1 MSSKRPLYKIV
12 IVGSAKTGKSALTLQ
27 FMYNEFV
34 IGYEPN
40 TGGMYNKGVTLDED
54 EIQINILDYAGSL
67 YHHYE
72 NFCFGEGF
80 LCVFSI
86 DDESGFKLTHGR
98 NCTSYVEL
106 VPSPI
111 TPGKKWDVVGSFLM
125 SVIISK

>member
-27 FMYNEFV
+27 FMYNEFP
-34 IGYEPN
+34 IYYQPN
-40 TGGMYNKGVTLDED
+40 TGGMYNKVVTFVDD

-67 YHHYE
+67 YHHYN

-98 NCTSYVEL
+98 NCTS
-106 VPSPI
+106 
-111 TPGKKWDVVGSFLM
+111 
-125 SVIISK
+125 